1 MYYDGSNL
9 DKFVKAQSN
18 DYATAYREISSGRKR
33 SHWIWY
39 IFPQIQGLGMSH
51 MANYYGIRDLA
62 HPLISA
68 GL

>member
-9 DKFVKAQSN
+9 DKFVKAQSA

-39 IFPQIQGLGMSH
+39 IFPRSRVW
-51 MANYYGIRDLA
+51 A
-62 HPLISA
+62 
-68 GL
+68 